1 MSAPKYANHHGSKP
15 ITAKRPPKEQ
25 NEITAMGEVLQ
36 SLGNALDQ
44 VGGCWGLGRLG
55 FDGSGDSDVMGINE
69 LLDHMARNG
78 IRFCVKGKP

>member
-1 MSAPKYANHHGSKP
+1 MSAPKSTKK
-15 ITAKRPPKEQ
+15 TTVKRPSKPKEQ

-55 FDGSGDSDVMGINE
+55 FDGGSGDCENVMDINE

>member
-1 MSAPKYANHHGSKP
+1 MSASKSTTTKKP
-15 ITAKRPPKEQ
+15 AATRTPSKPKEQ
-25 NEITAMGEVLQ
+25 NEITSMGEVLQ

-55 FDGSGDSDVMGINE
+55 FDTNSEDTMEINE

-78 IRFCVKGKP
+78 IRFCVKEK

>member
-1 MSAPKYANHHGSKP
+1 
-15 ITAKRPPKEQ
+15 
-25 NEITAMGEVLQ
+25 MGEVLQ

-55 FDGSGDSDVMGINE
+55 FDTNSEDTMEINE

-78 IRFCVKGKP
+78 IDSA